1 MASLRQQPAR
11 CTPCSAKIRA
21 IPKDFQMA
29 EQQHAPAETQE
40 PDVIEALVH
49 QVPWVLPL
57 VGGLLIFLLAFIAV
71 TVG

>member
-1 MASLRQQPAR
+1 
-11 CTPCSAKIRA
+11 
-21 IPKDFQMA
+21 MA